1 MSLTITLI
9 TAFLLGLF
17 TSVIATGPVS
27 FLIFRSAL
35 LGAYRKS
42 IAMVF
47 GSSLMEMIYCGIA
60 VFSVSFLVQQS
71 QRVVV
76 TSKAIGAA
84 VSIFVGLYF
93 LFHRYRRFHLQKTA
107 SLNNGFPLSSFLLG
121 FVLVLLNPS
130 IILTWS
136 VAITLLLSFEAIAV
150 LTALQALGF
159 MLATGIGVVSGSLLM
174 VYCAHFYKGKTT
186 GTMIKRTIRVMGALL
201 VILGFYLLYS
211 LLDVFLP

>member
-1 MSLTITLI
+1 MSVTITLI
-9 TAFLLGLF
+9 AAFLLGLF

-47 GSSLMEMIYCGIA
+47 GASLMEMIYCSIA
-60 VFSVSFLVQQS
+60 VFSVSLLVQQS

-84 VSIFVGLYF
+84 VSIIVGFYF
-93 LFHRYRRFHLQKTA
+93 LFHRYHRLHFRDTD
-107 SLNNGFPLSSFLLG
+107 SLNTGFHFGSFLLG
-121 FVLVLLNPS
+121 FFLVLLNPS

-136 VAITLLLSFEAIAV
+136 LAITLLLSFEAIAV
-150 LTALQALGF
+150 LTPLHALSF
-159 MLATGIGVVSGSLLM
+159 VLAAGIGVVSGSLLM
-174 VYCAHFYKGKTT
+174 IYYAHFYKGKAT
-186 GTMIKRTIRVMGALL
+186 GKAIKRTIRIMGVLL
-201 VILGFYLLYS
+201 LLLGLYLLYS
-211 LLDVFLP
+211 LLDILLP